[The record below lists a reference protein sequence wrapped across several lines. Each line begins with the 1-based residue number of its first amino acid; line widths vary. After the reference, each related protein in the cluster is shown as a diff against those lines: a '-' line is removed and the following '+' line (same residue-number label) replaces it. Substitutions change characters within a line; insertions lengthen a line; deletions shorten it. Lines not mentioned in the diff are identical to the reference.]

1 MIVRTKNGK
10 SVADNNPF
18 PTKLT
23 TSDTVIPVD
32 IQAIGLINSGES
44 LPVTV
49 VGGSVG
55 GGTVT
60 ETDAVDIIDFVPSTQ
75 LRDST
80 AKTLNLPDLK
90 KYKRYVIQVLNGLDQ
105 DIKVAPWNTA
115 PVILEDGS
123 VGYLATAATTD
134 NSYSWTVPK
143 KDANSSG
150 LYFLNMIEPKSNGA
164 GTLKVKEPARLF
176 ETMYSVTGTTMMFAY
191 KAVAAPTSGS
201 LTIRFIGFKR

>member
-1 MIVRTKNGK
+1 MILFNKNRK
-10 SVADNNPF
+10 AVADNNPF
-18 PTKLT
+18 PTKLV
-23 TSDTVIPVD
+23 TSDSAIPVD
-32 IQAIGLINSGES
+32 IQGVNLINSGEA
-44 LPVTV
+44 LNVNI
-49 VGGSVG
+49 VGGSAG

-60 ETDAVDIIDFVPSTQ
+60 ETDPVDIIDFVASTQ
-75 LRDST
+75 LRDAT

-123 VGYLATAATTD
+123 VGYLATAATAD